1 MNSKVKLVIPISIL
15 AFVLSACG
23 GNNSSAS
30 SNLICASIESYIS
43 TKALALQESARG
55 GSAVDSINAM
65 VGGLSEG
72 VDIDAESKALFDSY
86 LSAMEKWASSVDSY
100 QLKQDSNLLANAA
113 IELESQID
121 SLIPRCNSTGWNFEN
136 GWRG

>member
-1 MNSKVKLVIPISIL
+1 MNSRVRLIIPFSLL
-15 AFVLSACG
+15 AFLLSACG

-30 SNLICASIESYIS
+30 SNLVCASVESYMS

-65 VGGLSEG
+65 VGGLLEV
-72 VDIDAESKALFDSY
+72 VDADAESKVVFESY
-86 LSAMEKWASSVDSY
+86 FSAMKDWAVSADLY
-100 QLKQDSNLLANAA
+100 HLNQDRNFLANAA

-121 SLIPRCNSTGWNFEN
+121 SLIPHCESKGWNFEN